1 MDSTIRTTEELLL
14 RYAEGEVTQD
24 EKQEIEQW
32 IASSEANEETARHIY
47 YLSFAAK
54 TLDTLKRIN
63 VEDALKKVKRK
74 MRRNRQR
81 RWMQRTAVSFAV
93 SSLLFALYFC
103 IRTNSR
109 DREVLTEIRAR
120 PGMTASVTLPDETR
134 VTLNSNSAI
143 IYPVSFDK
151 KSRDVR
157 LEGEAYFE
165 VTQDARPFQVA
176 TPQEAV
182 VKVYGTQFNVEAYA
196 TDDKVT
202 ATLVEGS
209 IAMTC
214 KNKKNVWT
222 EQKIRPGQEAVYAAK
237 QRSIKVAQAD
247 VEAAISWKEGK
258 LVFRNTPFK
267 EVLDILSKR
276 FDVEFA
282 VKNSDCYEASFT
294 GTLEKLRLERVLEYI
309 SVSSTIRFQ
318 FVENHDIRQEKQK
331 IEVY

>member
-93 SSLLFALYFC
+93 SALLFALYFC

-109 DREVLTEIRAR
+109 NREVLTEIRAR

-282 VKNSDCYEASFT
+282 VKNPDCYEASFT

-318 FVENHDIRQEKQK
+318 FVESHDIRQEKQK